1 MKVAKRIERLRALM
15 EQRGLDAVIAR
26 STTDLMWL
34 TGFERVFDTE
44 QAHIAV
50 VTRDACALHTD
61 MRYSTAMR
69 TRAKDEGIWQIDDE
83 RVSAAKFVA
92 AFLQGAG
99 LQGGKVLIDA
109 DISLALY
116 RALVEE
122 NPKVEFVEGHGD
134 ILALRAV
141 KEPEEVELMKAA
153 QEVASKSFL
162 EFVGKLH
169 VGMTERDASL
179 ELELAM
185 RKNGADE
192 LAFANIVASGAN
204 SANPHSVP
212 GDRTLQPGDLVVVD
226 FGARLNGY
234 RSDTTRTLC
243 IGQPS
248 KEQLRIYE
256 TVKLANEEVRHS
268 IKAGVTG
275 AEMQAVAEA
284 VLAAAG
290 FGGKMGHALGHGV
303 GLDIHEAPLLSPRY
317 DKPLVA
323 GNVVTDEPGIYITG
337 QNGVRIED
345 CGVVTADG
353 YVNFCG
359 LSHELVV
366 VE

>member
-1 MKVAKRIERLRALM
+1 MT
-15 EQRGLDAVIAR
+15 Q
-26 STTDLMWL
+26 
-34 TGFERVFDTE
+34 
-44 QAHIAV
+44 
-50 VTRDACALHTD
+50 DACALHTD

-92 AFLQGAG
+92 TFLEGAG
-99 LQGGKVLIDA
+99 LQGGKVLIDT
-109 DISLALY
+109 DISLSLY

-122 NPKVEFVEGHGD
+122 NPKAEFVEGHGD

-185 RKNGADE
+185 RRNGADE

-212 GDRTLQPGDLVVVD
+212 GDSTVQPGDLVVVD

-256 TVKLANEEVRHS
+256 TVKLANEEVAQLPQGGRHRCGD
-268 IKAGVTG
+268 AG
-275 AEMQAVAEA
+275 
-284 VLAAAG
+284 
-290 FGGKMGHALGHGV
+290 
-303 GLDIHEAPLLSPRY
+303 GLPRRCSPRRASAARWGTRLGTASGSTSTRRRCCRRATTS
-317 DKPLVA
+317 PSSP
-323 GNVVTDEPGIYITG
+323 VTSSRTSPGHLHHWSKRRAHRG
-337 QNGVRIED
+337 LRRRNGRWLCEFLR
-345 CGVVTADG
+345 TEATS
-353 YVNFCG
+353 
-359 LSHELVV
+359 LSS
-366 VE
+366 